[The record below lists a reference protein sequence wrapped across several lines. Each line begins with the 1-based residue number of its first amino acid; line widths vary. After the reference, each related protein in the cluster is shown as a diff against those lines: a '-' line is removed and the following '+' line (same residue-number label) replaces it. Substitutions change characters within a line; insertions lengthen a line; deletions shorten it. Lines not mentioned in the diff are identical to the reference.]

1 MHKGNMTM
9 KRSAFALGAAFIGLG
24 VVILVLAEGL
34 RRWYSGIFFVL
45 IGTVVLLNASLRKDI
60 RDG

>member
-1 MHKGNMTM
+1 M
-9 KRSAFALGAAFIGLG
+9 KKLALSLGVVFVGLG

-45 IGTVVLLNASLRKDI
+45 IGFVALSNALMRKDVPNE
-60 RDG
+60 

>member
-1 MHKGNMTM
+1 MTM
-9 KRSAFALGAAFIGLG
+9 KKLALSLGVVFVGLG

-45 IGTVVLLNASLRKDI
+45 IGIVALSNALVR
-60 RDG
+60 REVPDG